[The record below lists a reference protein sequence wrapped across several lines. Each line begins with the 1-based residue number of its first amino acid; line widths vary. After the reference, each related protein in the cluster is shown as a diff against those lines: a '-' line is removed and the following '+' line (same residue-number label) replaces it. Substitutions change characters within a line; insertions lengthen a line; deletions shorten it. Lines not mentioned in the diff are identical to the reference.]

1 MKTLLRELRFGVRG
15 LKRRSLLS
23 FIVILTLATAIG
35 VSIAL
40 FSLVDTFMFHPVSG
54 SHLDRLVI
62 IWGSEPMAAM
72 VPASGPDYLDWKRNS
87 RAFDYLVAFDNFAKF
102 NVTGIGAPL
111 EIRGSMVAPDF
122 FRTVGVSPIAGR
134 DFLSGED
141 DEGKN
146 QVAIL
151 SYGFWRERFA
161 GNSTLSDLTL
171 TLNGR
176 KFDVIGVMPSNF
188 LFPGMEAVKLWI
200 PLSKSPLATNAGD
213 FNSRDQHW
221 LKVVGLLKGNV
232 SMESAQTEM
241 ASIAAQLQKEY
252 PVSNR
257 NLTLLLHK
265 LKDWTTHDVKPLLI
279 FLLTMVVLILILGT
293 INVLQL
299 QMAQFI
305 SRQKEI
311 VIRQALGAG
320 SFHSLRH
327 FIIEFSLLVI
337 VAVTIGMLLAPK
349 ILLLLPALQSE
360 TLPALQGA
368 GLNGDA
374 ILFALLIALCM
385 VLPTMIWYTVQASRI
400 RANDELNV
408 STRTSSRP
416 VRSRRQQRILI
427 ACETAVVLPVL
438 ISAAL
443 TMKSFLHLTAMDS
456 GVVPHNLL
464 TMQIELPQTKYN
476 SASKFLNFED
486 TMLQKARAL
495 PGVHSAAVA
504 NFIPF
509 GGLHGN
515 GRFIPEQS
523 GGLAEVTH
531 GRIGEQSMVS
541 PGYFETMGIPLV
553 KGRDFT
559 DADNEGSELV
569 AIISTS
575 IAKLYF
581 SNDDPLGKR
590 IVLEGMDRPLTIVG
604 VAGDVK
610 RVRLNENYPN
620 YIYVP
625 LHQMP
630 DNSVFL
636 LVRATASESLM
647 PSVRSIVQQM
657 DREQPVYDVQTM
669 QQRLESSFT
678 FSQLSTT
685 VLGMFALLAL
695 ILAGAGIYGSIS
707 FYVAQSKHDI
717 GVQMAL
723 GARKHDVLI
732 DILRSVFV
740 CMLLGSVVGVVL
752 SYGMRGLM
760 VKQLVNVSPLD
771 PAAMLGSC
779 FLLITTGAATAYF
792 PAWRATHLDPLVVLR
807 GE

>member
-1 MKTLLRELRFGVRG
+1 MKTLLRELRFGIRG

-23 FIVILTLATAIG
+23 FVVILTLATAIG

-40 FSLVDTFMFHPVSG
+40 FSLVDIFMFHPVSG

-111 EIRGSMVAPDF
+111 EIRGSMVVPDF
-122 FRTVGVSPIAGR
+122 FRAVGVSPIAGR
-134 DFLSGED
+134 DFLSSED
-141 DEGKN
+141 QEGKN
-146 QVAIL
+146 QVVIL
-151 SYGFWRERFA
+151 SYGFWREQFA
-161 GNSTLSDLTL
+161 GNSNLSNLTL

-188 LFPGMEAVKLWI
+188 SFPGMEAVKLWI
-200 PLSKSPLATNAGD
+200 PLSKTPLATNAED

-221 LKVVGLLKGNV
+221 LKVVGLLKGSV

-241 ASIAAQLQKEY
+241 VSIATQLQKDY
-252 PVSNR
+252 PTSNR
-257 NLTLLLHK
+257 NLTLLLYK
-265 LKDWTTHDVKPLLI
+265 LKDWTTKDVKPLLI
-279 FLLTMVVLILILGT
+279 FLLTMVVLIVILGT
-293 INVLQL
+293 VNVMQL

-337 VAVTIGMLLAPK
+337 VAVAIGMLLAPK

-360 TLPALQGA
+360 TLPALQDA

-385 VLPTMIWYTVQASRI
+385 VLPTMIWYTVQASRV

-408 STRTSSRP
+408 STRTSSMP
-416 VRSRRQQRILI
+416 VRSRRQRRILI

-443 TMKSFLHLTAMDS
+443 TMKSFLHLTAMDP
-456 GVVPHNLL
+456 GVAPHNLL
-464 TMQIELPQTKYN
+464 TMQIELPQTKYS
-476 SASKFLNFED
+476 SASKFLSFED

-504 NFIPF
+504 NYIPF

-523 GGLAEVTH
+523 GGLAEISH
-531 GRIGEQSMVS
+531 GRIGEQAMVS
-541 PGYFETMGIPLV
+541 PGYFETMGIPLL

-559 DADNEGSELV
+559 DADKEGSELV
-569 AIISTS
+569 AIISNS
-575 IAKLYF
+575 IAKFCF
-581 SNDDPLGKR
+581 SHDGPLGKR

-620 YIYVP
+620 YIYMP

-636 LVRATASESLM
+636 LVRASASESLM
-647 PSVRSIVQQM
+647 PSVRSLVQQM

-707 FYVAQSKHDI
+707 FYVAQSKRDI
-717 GVQMAL
+717 GIQMAL
-723 GARKHDVLI
+723 GARKRDVLI
-732 DILRSVFV
+732 NILQSVFV
-740 CMLLGSVVGVVL
+740 CMLLGSIVGVVL

-771 PAAMLGSC
+771 PAAMLGGC
-779 FLLITTGAATAYF
+779 FLLIITGVATAYF
-792 PAWRATHLDPLVVLR
+792 PASRATHLDPLVVLR